1 MARSVEL
8 TSGSIFNGNPI
19 TLLIKPEVISGS
31 PTFHR
36 VIIDVTCGMS
46 GGNYETIRMSAPVVE
61 ESSSSTVEVDISSA
75 LRTFRDSYVYKPVP
89 TTYPVVKFHV
99 KVYDEYLLNGTLKQ
113 TEATYFPS
121 VTSAGTS
128 FPCTLFG
135 GFSDLDRLLSGATK
149 TVKRL
154 TRKPQS
160 MVQFVAVG
168 ETFAYTP
175 PYTAEQSILDSTQ
188 LEAPT
193 SKVVTISK
201 EGYQNIEDQQ
211 IFALPQ
217 TEASKR
223 QVFRFINSFGVLESI
238 SVCREYS
245 RKMSVTSTQYD
256 KSTQEK
262 FNSVSRTVVK
272 KSNDQEHWIY
282 QTDPLDEYGLEWY
295 AYEFLMAEHVW
306 MIVDG
311 AWLPVIL
318 ILDDE
323 ITLKDDTND
332 TPYTVSF
339 KADFDFYGS
348 PLLKI

>member
-36 VIIDVTCGMS
+36 VIIDVVCGMS

-61 ESSSSTVEVDISSA
+61 EKISEAIEVDISSA
-75 LRTFRDSYVYKPVP
+75 LRTFRDSYVYTAEP
-89 TTYPVVKFHV
+89 TTYPLVKFRV
-99 KVYDEYLLNGTLKQ
+99 MVYDEYMLNGVLKQ
-113 TEATYFPS
+113 TEISHYPDAS
-121 VTSAGTS
+121 GTVYS
-128 FPCTLFG
+128 CTLFG

-149 TVKRL
+149 AVKRL
-154 TRKPQS
+154 SRKPQS
-160 MVQFVAVG
+160 MVQLVAVG

-175 PYTAEQSILDSTQ
+175 PYPTEQSILDSTQ

-193 SKVVTISK
+193 SQVLTISK

-211 IFALPQ
+211 LFALPQ
-217 TEASKR
+217 TEASNR

-238 SVCREYS
+238 SVCRAYS

-295 AYEFLMAEHVW
+295 VYEFLMAEHVW

-323 ITLKDDTND
+323 ITLKDDTEN